1 MVQISLFSRISRS
14 GRFAVRSFAAAATAA
29 LAVCFM
35 VSPAGA
41 EIYLRDEG
49 ASGIALSNHA
59 EGEIEL
65 GLEFAQ
71 SLAPR
76 HDIEPGEAALA
87 RPASAPPAALARR
100 EKLARLVSAAA
111 ATHGLPEELLTAMIE
126 VESNF
131 NAAAVSPAGA
141 VGLMQLMPRT
151 ARYLGVENA
160 HDPASNIDG
169 GARYLKKLLGRFDNN
184 LHLALAAYNAG
195 PTTVLRSGA
204 IPPFAETRRYVPKVI
219 GRYHSLLGSR
229 SKVR

>member
-1 MVQISLFSRISRS
+1 MVKIS
-14 GRFAVRSFAAAATAA
+14 SFANVNRTGPFTAWGRAVAVLATLLMAP
-29 LAVCFM
+29 
-35 VSPAGA
+35 PAGA
-41 EIYLRDEG
+41 EIYLRDDG
-49 ASGIALSNHA
+49 ASGIAFSNHA
-59 EGEIEL
+59 EVEPA
-65 GLEFAQ
+65 LEFAEPLPPRIDAEPAAA
-71 SLAPR
+71 SAPK
-76 HDIEPGEAALA
+76 A
-87 RPASAPPAALARR
+87 ASAPPAAPLTRR
-100 EKLARLVSAAA
+100 EQLALLVSAAA
-111 ATHGLPEELLTAMIE
+111 ATHGLPEELLTAVIE

-131 NAAAVSPAGA
+131 NASAVSPAGA

-195 PTTVLRSGA
+195 PTTVLRSGT
-204 IPPFAETRRYVPKVI
+204 IPPFAETQRYVPKVI